1 MSENIS
7 PVGYLDLEQIS
18 RNNFKLFS
26 DYSEIENISN
36 CQTESLKKWEKSRQQ
51 RYLWVCPRERFAP
64 HPDHPPPYTINF
76 YMTIFK
82 NVQQN

>member
-51 RYLWVCPRERFAP
+51 RWSLGLS
-64 HPDHPPPYTINF
+64 
-76 YMTIFK
+76 
-82 NVQQN
+82 